1 MLNHDSLLHCT
12 FKDSD
17 MLDGRFTVEFISHH
31 LLNEVLKTINQLKSV
46 INGCAD
52 KRNTFLK
59 MVKTFIHR
67 SN

>member
-1 MLNHDSLLHCT
+1 
-12 FKDSD
+12 
-17 MLDGRFTVEFISHH
+17 MLDDRFTVEFISHH

-67 SN
+67 SY